1 MLSEPSEDDMT
12 IAELIYEQVKK
23 LPDQAAR
30 EVLDFVGYIRE
41 RGEWRDLMNAQSA
54 SLAPI
59 WDNSEDKV
67 WDNAWARRSAARAFP
82 FTDLSAA
89 KRRPVLALTALD
101 GFGDFIA
108 LPVTSRPQAEHGI
121 PLLAADLVRGSLPAP
136 SWVRTDRIVTLNAT
150 LIVKT
155 IGQVSARAVDT
166 AVKKFCAGIGYPPP
180 RS

>member
-1 MLSEPSEDDMT
+1 ML
-12 IAELIYEQVKK
+12 
-23 LPDQAAR
+23 
-30 EVLDFVGYIRE
+30 E
-41 RGEWRDLMNAQSA
+41 RGDL
-54 SLAPI
+54 LLVP
-59 WDNSEDKV
+59 
-67 WDNAWARRSAARAFP
+67 FP

-108 LPVTSRPQAEHGI
+108 MPVTSRPQAERGI

>member
-1 MLSEPSEDDMT
+1 ML
-12 IAELIYEQVKK
+12 
-23 LPDQAAR
+23 
-30 EVLDFVGYIRE
+30 E
-41 RGEWRDLMNAQSA
+41 RGDL
-54 SLAPI
+54 LLVP
-59 WDNSEDKV
+59 
-67 WDNAWARRSAARAFP
+67 FP

-155 IGQVSARAVDT
+155 IGQVSARIVDA
-166 AVKKFCAGIGYPPP
+166 AVKQFCAGIGYPPP
-180 RS
+180 RP